1 MIATLFARLACA
13 TMLIAGAPVLM
24 STAKAQQPQAQ
35 QPQAKQPQAKQP
47 SASAIAAARE
57 LIILKG
63 AQNMFDPIIPGVIES
78 AKNALLPTNPNLS
91 RELNEVSA
99 LLRKEFEPKRAELLD
114 EVATVYAQRF
124 TEQDI
129 KDLIAFYKTPLG
141 KKVLTDEPAA
151 VDQSLKRAQEWANA
165 FSEKMFARFSVEMK
179 KKGHNL

>member
-1 MIATLFARLACA
+1 MIVKMFARLACA
-13 TMLIAGAPVLM
+13 TMLIAGAPVLT
-24 STAKAQQPQAQ
+24 STAKAQQP
-35 QPQAKQPQAKQP
+35 P
-47 SASAIAAARE
+47 ASAIAVAKE
-57 LIILKG
+57 LVILKG
-63 AQNMFDPIIPGVIES
+63 AAAMFDPIIPGVIES
-78 AKNALLPTNPNLS
+78 AKNALVPTNPNLS

-99 LLRKEFEPKRAELLD
+99 QLRKEYEPQRAVLLN

-124 TEQDI
+124 SEQEL

-165 FSEKMFARFSVEMK
+165 FSEKIFARFSQEMK